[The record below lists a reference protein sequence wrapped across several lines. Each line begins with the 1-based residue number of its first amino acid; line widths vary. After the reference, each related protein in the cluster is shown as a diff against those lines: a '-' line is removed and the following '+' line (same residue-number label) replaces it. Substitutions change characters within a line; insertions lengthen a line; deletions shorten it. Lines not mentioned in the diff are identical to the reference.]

1 MRPDPKTEVLILVA
15 LLGWIVIIH
24 QSFTTQPPSTL
35 RSPLMSDPASQAPAI
50 APGHWSN
57 VLQHPVT
64 LMTKEGEVV
73 GEIAITG
80 PYYLAVAVP
89 PEFKADSTVEAGVSV
104 ETTTLFTHLVAT
116 PRPRTPGTPI
126 PIRTLGQFRALFG
139 QHGFQHDRPKILLSQ
154 TLLAFIS
161 THLDDP
167 VAAGIWKDA
176 DLYVAKGDVRNASKT
191 SVGCT
196 GLRLVVHPSFK
207 TE

>member
-15 LLGWIVIIH
+15 ALGWLIIIC
-24 QSFTTQPPSTL
+24 QTCTLQPPP
-35 RSPLMSDPASQAPAI
+35 SPFDPMSEPSPQTI

-89 PEFKADSTVEAGVSV
+89 PDFKADSTVEAGVSV
-104 ETTTLFTHLVAT
+104 ETTTLFTHLVAV
-116 PRPRTPGTPI
+116 PRPRTPGAPI
-126 PIRTLGQFRALFG
+126 PIRTLGQFKALFG

-176 DLYVAKGDVRNASKT
+176 DLYVAKGDVRNAAKT